1 MRDLVPATPA
11 PLAIAAMS
19 PAAIDR
25 VRQLETLAM
34 ALPQIAI
41 GTDHVFHAGVYAR
54 TIKVPAGV
62 MITGVLIKIP
72 TLLIVHG
79 DAIVHVEDGPLE
91 LHGYNV
97 VPACA
102 GRKQAFV
109 ALTDTHLTMIFAT
122 EVVDIDAAERQ
133 FTDELDKLT
142 TRREAESCQA

>member
-1 MRDLVPATPA
+1 MPDLVPSRTQIA
-11 PLAIAAMS
+11 PMS
-19 PAAIDR
+19 AAAIDR
-25 VRQLETLAM
+25 VRRLESLAS
-34 ALPQIAI
+34 ALPQVPI

-72 TLLIVHG
+72 TLLIVQG

-91 LHGYNV
+91 LRGYNV
-97 VPACA
+97 LPAGA

-122 EVVDIDAAERQ
+122 DAADVDAAERE
-133 FTDELDKLT
+133 FTDELDKLV
-142 TRREAESCQA
+142 TRRETATCQA

>member
-1 MRDLVPATPA
+1 MTDLA
-11 PLAIAAMS
+11 PSRVHIAPMS
-19 PAAIDR
+19 PAAINR
-25 VRQLETLAM
+25 VRQLESFAL
-34 ALPQIAI
+34 ALPQVSI

-72 TLLIVHG
+72 TLLIVQG
-79 DAIVHVEDGPLE
+79 DAIVHVEDGPFE

-97 VPACA
+97 VAAGA

-122 EVVDIDAAERQ
+122 DALDVDNAERA
-133 FTDELDKLT
+133 FTDELDKLM
-142 TRREAESCQA
+142 TRRETAKCQA

>member
-1 MRDLVPATPA
+1 MTDLA
-11 PLAIAAMS
+11 PPRIHIASMS
-19 PAAIDR
+19 AAAIDR
-25 VRQLETLAM
+25 VRQLESFAL
-34 ALPQIAI
+34 ALPQVAI

-72 TLLIVHG
+72 TLLIVQG
-79 DAIVHVEDGPLE
+79 DAIVHVEGGPRE

-97 VPACA
+97 VPAGA

-122 EVVDIDAAERQ
+122 DAVDVDTAERA
-133 FTDELDKLT
+133 FTDELDKLM
-142 TRREAESCQA
+142 TRRETATCQA